1 MFLVIFG
8 CSTLLNTYP
17 NIIRKDVP
25 NVAFFYTERH
35 IPIEIILINRNI
47 SKKQIYLP
55 LTNNPF

>member
-1 MFLVIFG
+1 M
-8 CSTLLNTYP
+8 LLDLFARYAHLTSYP

>member
-1 MFLVIFG
+1 MFARYAHLT
-8 CSTLLNTYP
+8 SYP